1 MRDDVLYLIVCGAP
15 PSRDAVT
22 LVRQAQEQGWR
33 VCVISTPAATQFIDA
48 AELEAAT
55 GYPIRSE
62 YKAPGTA
69 DLLPPPDAIVVAP
82 ATVNTI
88 NKWAAGI
95 CDTLATGI
103 LVEAIGKRLPTVAL
117 PFTNRAHA
125 AHPAFV
131 ENIGR
136 LRSWGVTVLFG
147 PDVYP
152 LHEPGTG
159 SKFLHLFPWSMTLQA
174 LTDMTPRTG
183 TTDR

>member
-1 MRDDVLYLIVCGAP
+1 MTNDVLYLIACGAP
-15 PSRDAVT
+15 PAGEAVT
-22 LVRQAQEQGWR
+22 LIRLAQERGWR
-33 VCVISTPAATQFIDA
+33 VCVIATPAGTQFIDVP
-48 AELEAAT
+48 ELENAT
-55 GYPIRSE
+55 GYPVRSE
-62 YKAPGTA
+62 YKMPGTA
-69 DLLPPPDAIVVAP
+69 DLLPSPDAIVVAP

-103 LVEAIGKRLPTVAL
+103 LVEAVGKRLPTVAL

-136 LRSWGVTVLFG
+136 LRSWGINVLFG

-159 SKFLHLFPWSMTLQA
+159 SKFLHLYPWAMTLEA
-174 LTDMTPRTG
+174 LTRQS
-183 TTDR
+183 